1 MRKRQESL
9 ANSLQLEILCFNSFF
24 VFLAISSLPK
34 MNSKS
39 FHLCVMYL
47 SMRIN
52 PNNQFYGDV
61 RVYYSLKYALLLD
74 AVWCMTEALNK
85 EEIGLSV

>member
-1 MRKRQESL
+1 
-9 ANSLQLEILCFNSFF
+9 
-24 VFLAISSLPK
+24 

-47 SMRIN
+47 SMTIN

-61 RVYYSLKYALLLD
+61 RVYYSLKYALLLAAELED
-74 AVWCMTEALNK
+74 AV
-85 EEIGLSV
+85 

>member
-1 MRKRQESL
+1 
-9 ANSLQLEILCFNSFF
+9 
-24 VFLAISSLPK
+24 

-39 FHLCVMYL
+39 FHLRVMYL

-85 EEIGLSV
+85 EEIGLSVQTKLIKVLGIKWVMYLETQSEDCCLLKT

>member
-1 MRKRQESL
+1 
-9 ANSLQLEILCFNSFF
+9 
-24 VFLAISSLPK
+24 
-34 MNSKS
+34 
-39 FHLCVMYL
+39 MYL

-61 RVYYSLKYALLLD
+61 RVYYSLKYALLMDAELQD

>member
-1 MRKRQESL
+1 
-9 ANSLQLEILCFNSFF
+9 
-24 VFLAISSLPK
+24 
-34 MNSKS
+34 
-39 FHLCVMYL
+39 MYL

-85 EEIGLSV
+85 EEIGLSVQTKLIKVLGIKWVMYLETQSEDCCLLKT

>member
-1 MRKRQESL
+1 
-9 ANSLQLEILCFNSFF
+9 
-24 VFLAISSLPK
+24 
-34 MNSKS
+34 
-39 FHLCVMYL
+39 MYL

-61 RVYYSLKYALLLD
+61 RVYYSLKCAFLLDAELED

-85 EEIGLSV
+85 EEIGLSA